1 MDRWVDGW
9 REGGRGVGGEWGRVE
24 GGEFEKMSG
33 LLGGVVIVLLSVCET
48 KSFPN

>member
-1 MDRWVDGW
+1 MGRWMDR
-9 REGGRGVGGEWGRVE
+9 GGEVGGE
-24 GGEFEKMSG
+24 GGELKGDMSG